1 MASIFKIF
9 LTRYFFLAFLPVIL
23 GYIVAFFLPGLLPFA
38 GYALYA
44 VVLMA
49 LLDLI
54 LLSLSKKGVSGER
67 EVNDKLS
74 NGDENRVK
82 ITLKNH
88 FPFRI
93 RYTIFDEIP
102 KEFQIFDFKITGF
115 LSAGATEVLEYDL
128 TPKERG
134 SYDFGKTIVFAE
146 SPLRLFQKKLI
157 LHTEKTIR
165 VFPSFLRLNQYN
177 LGNFRLYLN
186 EAGVKK
192 IRRIGHS
199 MEFEQIKEYVAGD
212 DVRTINWK
220 ATAKQREFMVN
231 QYVDERSQQIYCAI
245 DKGRMMKMPFNGLSL
260 LDYAINSSLILSNI
274 VLQSQD
280 RAGVFTFSN
289 RLENFVKAER
299 RSSQIR
305 KISEALYRIKTN
317 YAESDFGKLYNT
329 LKFKITQR
337 GLILLFTNFDSL
349 DSLHR
354 QLPYLQAIR
363 KNHLLVVIFFRDT
376 ELEGFLAEESMEA
389 DAYQRTLVEK
399 FIYEKQRIVL
409 ELNKFGIQTILT
421 EPENLTINTI
431 NKYLEIKSR
440 GML

>member
-1 MASIFKIF
+1 MGFLPKIF

-23 GYIVAFFLPGLLPFA
+23 GYIAAFYFPSMLPFV

-44 VVLMA
+44 VIILVI
-49 LLDLI
+49 LDLV
-54 LLSLSKKGVSGER
+54 LLSLSKTGISGQR

-74 NGDENRVK
+74 NGDINRVK
-82 ITLKNH
+82 IKLKNH
-88 FPFRI
+88 FPFRV
-93 RYTIFDEIP
+93 RYTVLDEIP
-102 KEFQIFDFKITGF
+102 PEFQIFDFQITGF
-115 LSAGATEVLEYDL
+115 LSAGGGEDLDYDL

-134 SYDFGKTIVFAE
+134 SYNFGKTMVFVE
-146 SPLRLFQKKLI
+146 SPLRLFQRKFTLS
-157 LHTEKTIR
+157 TEKTIR
-165 VFPSFLRLNQYN
+165 VFPSFLRLNRYS
-177 LGNFRLYLN
+177 LGNFRLHLN
-186 EAGVKK
+186 EAGIKK
-192 IRRIGHS
+192 IRRVGHS

-212 DVRTINWK
+212 DVRTLNWK

-231 QYVDERSQQIYCAI
+231 QYMEERSQQIYCAI
-245 DKGRMMKMPFNGLSL
+245 DTGRMMKMPFNGLSL

-329 LKFKITQR
+329 LKFKIRQR
-337 GLILLFTNFDSL
+337 GLILLFTNFDSP

-354 QLPYLQAIR
+354 QLPYLQAIN
-363 KNHLLVVIFFRDT
+363 KNHLLVVVFFRDT
-376 ELEGFLAEESMEA
+376 ELEGFLSDDSREA

-399 FIYEKQRIVL
+399 FVYEKQRIAL
-409 ELNKFGIQTILT
+409 ELQKFGIQTLLT
-421 EPENLTINTI
+421 EPENLTIHTI